1 MSESDADE
9 LHEMRRPQID
19 KVVVHMGVGQGGEPL
34 ASAEGIL
41 EEITDHQ
48 TVRTSADRTV
58 GEFGIRQGD
67 PIGTKVTLRDTDA
80 EQFLETAL
88 QLADLSRS
96 QFDNTGNLSFGLN
109 EHTDFPDQEYDPEIG
124 IFGLDVTISMTRP
137 GARVSRR
144 DKRTR
149 SIPSSHRLTPADAIT
164 FLEAEFDVEVDE

>member
-67 PIGTKVTLRDTDA
+67 PIGTKVTLRDADA
-80 EQFLETAL
+80 EQF
-88 QLADLSRS
+88 
-96 QFDNTGNLSFGLN
+96 
-109 EHTDFPDQEYDPEIG
+109 
-124 IFGLDVTISMTRP
+124 
-137 GARVSRR
+137 SRR
-144 DKRTR
+144 PCSWPICLGHS
-149 SIPSSHRLTPADAIT
+149 SIIPGISASG
-164 FLEAEFDVEVDE
+164 